1 MQRNP
6 AAPPGFASAAK
17 DYGPKGPAQKPDSEE
32 AGSIFIRRH
41 FEAVTNILVLILS
54 VILIVW
60 ISLDTFNH
68 RNILREPRLSMIFQF
83 WVCLFFML
91 DFFIGFRKARSKSHF
106 SGHGIWFLLLSI
118 PYLNIINALHLQ
130 LPYDVVN
137 FVRFVPLAP
146 WRPRHIHR
154 DALSELQRHPESV
167 HDLLSS

>member
-1 MQRNP
+1 MNTSGTHAKESGSP
-6 AAPPGFASAAK
+6 TGIDASAAK
-17 DYGPKGPAQKPDSEE
+17 DYGPKGPAQKPDRKSRFN
-32 AGSIFIRRH
+32 FIRRH

-106 SGHGIWFLLLSI
+106 SGHGSGFCCYPSLT
-118 PYLNIINALHLQ
+118 
-130 LPYDVVN
+130 
-137 FVRFVPLAP
+137 
-146 WRPRHIHR
+146 
-154 DALSELQRHPESV
+154 
-167 HDLLSS
+167 